1 MGGSMILNT
10 HVPGDEAGVREA
22 ATWLGTYA
30 ERVHRAASSATRA
43 RVDSDNA
50 WAGPAGEA
58 FRDAVG
64 PLGSDGDRIGEN
76 TTQLEQAL
84 EAFADALATVNGKMN
99 NARDQGAAAAL
110 KVTAKEIWPPEPV
123 PPAPPMTSG
132 RSPQSPTD
140 AQQMSAD
147 HNAAM
152 AAYNTAVERVNAQR
166 AVFNECRA
174 LVDDARSIEKGA
186 HAALVQ
192 VTTGVADWVRTAKT
206 LTSQVAGTVA
216 SMIKG
221 GQGAVNDLNKLAVEL
236 VDAGNIFEKVSTNQL
251 LTAADRTTLA
261 AWSADSH
268 AKAETHAARAG
279 QIDRMMSKIPES
291 ARTAI
296 EWNAG
301 NLIKDPTS
309 VIGKG
314 GKTILKGLPVVG
326 TTLSVASSVGDVIMG
341 EDPAKAAAKLG
352 GGLAAGVA
360 GGWAGGAL
368 GGALAGSSVPGVGT
382 LVGGLIGGVIGT
394 VGATEIIDSS
404 MGDG

>member
-1 MGGSMILNT
+1 MGDSMILNT
-10 HVPGDEAGVREA
+10 HVPGDEAAARES

-30 ERVHRAASSATRA
+30 ERVHQAASAATRA
-43 RVDSDNA
+43 RVDSNNA
-50 WAGPAGEA
+50 WAGPAGKA
-58 FRDAVG
+58 FREAVT

-76 TTQLEQAL
+76 TTKLKQGL
-84 EAFADALATVNGKMN
+84 EAFADALATVNGKMHD
-99 NARDQGAAAAL
+99 ARGKATAGGL
-110 KVTAKEIWPPEPV
+110 KVTPKEIWPPEPA

-132 RSPQSPTD
+132 RSPQSPAD
-140 AQQMSAD
+140 AQQMSAE

-152 AAYNTAVERVNAQR
+152 DAYNGAVDRVNAQ
-166 AVFNECRA
+166 AKVFNECRA
-174 LVDDARSIEKGA
+174 LVDDARNIEKNA
-186 HAALVQ
+186 HTALVQ
-192 VTTGVADWVRTAKT
+192 VATGVADWVRTAKT
-206 LTSQVAGTVA
+206 LTSQAAGTVA

-221 GQGAVNDLNKLAVEL
+221 GQGSINDLNKLAVEL
-236 VDAGNIFEKVSTNQL
+236 TDAGNIFEKVSTNQL
-251 LTAADRTTLA
+251 LNATDRTTLA

-268 AKAETHAARAG
+268 TKAESHAARAG

-309 VIGKG
+309 ILGKG

-341 EDPAKAAAKLG
+341 EDPGKAAAKLG
-352 GGLAAGVA
+352 GGLAGGVV

-368 GGALAGSSVPGVGT
+368 GGAIAGSSVPGVGT
-382 LVGGLIGGVIGT
+382 IVGGLIGGLVGT
-394 VGATEIIDSS
+394 VGTTEIIDSS